1 MIYMHFYYAS
11 YFGIVKKSNASWS
24 HLTKLRCRKKS
35 MTNDVPTII
44 MSQLPSSTVWE
55 HVFTSLIVRW
65 ILIAFDTK
73 SPFSMISTNRI
84 STILEKP
91 DRGNICGYARRNNKC
106 CGCRNALKTI
116 YFVREELFCC
126 MSVCMCVCRRSC
138 YTAWMFFCLSIRH
151 KSIIS
156 IGLDVWLQTIDSF
169 YEFHRKWG

>member
-73 SPFSMISTNRI
+73 SQFSMISTNRI

-91 DRGNICGYARRNNKC
+91 DRGITYVAMLVAIINVADVEMH
-106 CGCRNALKTI
+106 LKLFI
-116 YFVREELFCC
+116 SLEKSFFVAW
-126 MSVCMCVCRRSC
+126 VCVCVCAGAAVTRLECFSVYRYGTNQS
-138 YTAWMFFCLSIRH
+138 YQL
-151 KSIIS
+151 
-156 IGLDVWLQTIDSF
+156 V
-169 YEFHRKWG
+169 